1 MATVERLPAR
11 RFVVLV
17 IVIPD
22 LHIPRSIDS
31 NLYID
36 KIISDEFNVIK
47 GLDEPIRPE
56 PME

>member
-1 MATVERLPAR
+1 MERLPAR

-22 LHIPRSIDS
+22 LDILRSIDS
-31 NLYID
+31 ILYID
-36 KIISDEFNVIK
+36 KVISDEFNVIK